1 MATYGYT
8 FNSGDGVTPTRIN
21 AARTVSEIVNAD
33 INASAQIAGTKI
45 APAFGAQDITV
56 SGANRSITNTG
67 NFALSFGTNNTERLR
82 LFANGDARIGTPS
95 VSSFLLNLGGTGA
108 VESFRSAYIVG
119 NGTNVEFNNQQNGAL
134 QFSTNNTERLRI
146 DANGDARIGT
156 PSVSSFLLNLGGTG
170 AVESF
175 RSAYIVGNGTNV
187 EFNNQQ
193 NGALQFSTSNT
204 ERLRIDAS
212 GNVLIGMTSVATSSA
227 KTLHLANAIAPTANP
242 SGGGVLYVESGA
254 LKYRGSSGAV
264 TTIANA

>member
-134 QFSTNNTERLRI
+134 QFST
-146 DANGDARIGT
+146 
-156 PSVSSFLLNLGGTG
+156 
-170 AVESF
+170 
-175 RSAYIVGNGTNV
+175 
-187 EFNNQQ
+187 
-193 NGALQFSTSNT
+193 SNT